1 MQQESAMQQET
12 TLSRRTFVAAAGATA
27 VALAT
32 SAPAAPARADETAYT
47 CDLVVVG
54 AGMAGISAC
63 LEAVDQGLSVVL
75 VEAAS
80 MLGGTLFGTEGMFGL
95 GSQIHI
101 DQSTEL
107 PTKLELVNEELAFSN
122 YRTDPLLWGDVFDA
136 AGDDVDWLMG
146 KGAIVERVDNYLG
159 QSAYDTFHWWDG
171 GNGATTAMAL
181 GETVTAGGVTVLLST
196 TATALKVADGRVCG
210 VTAQAED
217 GSTVEIA
224 AKAVVLACGGMANN
238 LELLGEKAG
247 MDLSTSVS
255 LFPGCNVGDGQRL
268 ALAAGAKET
277 PVCMMNVFTVKGY
290 TATDPISVGATL
302 QPTALIVNGD
312 GDRFM
317 QEDLQITKFFALVS
331 NSWSAQDDVFC
342 VFDAAFAG
350 RMETEGCICGVAA
363 VHAGD
368 LLEGFAAQLD
378 EAAATEDPDVFK
390 ADTVEELA
398 EAAGIDPARLTATVA
413 RYNSLVAAGAD
424 EDFGK
429 DPQYL
434 TATVEQGPFYAVRPS
449 YAVFASIGGV
459 AVDRS
464 MRVVDEA
471 GAPIAGLYS
480 AGTTSC
486 GLYKETYCYA
496 VSGGMNAYCCYSGR
510 TAART
515 AAAELA
521 ELAE

>member
-1 MQQESAMQQET
+1 MQQET
-12 TLSRRTFVAAAGATA
+12 TLSRRTFVAGAAAAGAA
-27 VALAT
+27 AALAT
-32 SAPAAPARADETAYT
+32 SASTAHADEAAYT

-63 LEAVDQGLSVVL
+63 LEAADQGLSVVL
-75 VEAAS
+75 VEAAP
-80 MLGGTLFGTEGMFGL
+80 MFGGTLFGTEGMFGL
-95 GSQIHI
+95 GSQIHA
-101 DQSTEL
+101 DQNTEL

-159 QSAYDTFHWWDG
+159 QSAYDTFHWWEG
-171 GNGATTAMAL
+171 ENGVSTAMAL
-181 GETVTAGGVTVLLST
+181 GETVTASGVTVLLST
-196 TATALKVADGRVCG
+196 TATELKVADGRVCG
-210 VTAQAED
+210 IVAQAED
-217 GSTVEIA
+217 GSALEID

-238 LELLGEKAG
+238 LELLGEKSG
-247 MDLSTSVS
+247 MDLSSSVS
-255 LFPGCNVGDGQRL
+255 LFPGCNVGDGQRM
-268 ALAAGAKET
+268 ALAVGAKET

-290 TATDPISVGATL
+290 TATDAVSVGATL

-317 QEDLQITKFFALVS
+317 QEDLQITKFFALVT
-331 NSWSAQDDVFC
+331 NSWNAQNDVFSI
-342 VFDAAFAG
+342 FDAAFVG

-368 LLEGFAAQLD
+368 LLAGFAAQLD
-378 EAAATEDPDVFK
+378 EAAAAEDPDVFK
-390 ADTVEELA
+390 ADTIEELA
-398 EAAGIDPARLTATVA
+398 EALGIDPAHLAATVA
-413 RYNSLVAAGAD
+413 RYNGLVAAGAD

-434 TATVEQGPFYAVRPS
+434 TATIEQGPFYAVRPS

-464 MRVVDEA
+464 MRVIDEA
-471 GAPIAGLYS
+471 GVPVAGLYS

-496 VSGGMNAYCCYSGR
+496 VSGGMNAYCCYAGR

-521 ELAE
+521 E